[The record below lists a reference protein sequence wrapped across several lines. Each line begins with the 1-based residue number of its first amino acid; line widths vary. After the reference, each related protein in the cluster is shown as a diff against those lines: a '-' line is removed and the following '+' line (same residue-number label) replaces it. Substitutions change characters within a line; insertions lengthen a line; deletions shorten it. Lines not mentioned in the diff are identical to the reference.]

1 MNQSTGPRFNTSNIT
16 RRPSLPL
23 LVIGAISS
31 VGLLAVNLALTLHN
45 THKLHE
51 EANWVQHTNEVLI
64 SLENILSLANN
75 GESGVR
81 GYAITGQSAY
91 LEIHKA
97 ALKAINKQA
106 DHLARLTADNPR
118 QQARIP
124 VLRQR
129 ISTKL
134 ESMNQMIVTRRDKG
148 PTAASE
154 LMMQGRPMV
163 TLAALQAT
171 VAEMT
176 QEEQELLQYRKQE
189 SAKTYRVATLTSL
202 LSGLLAL
209 GAVGAYILLL
219 RRHLVAQEQS
229 LTTIIEQAERL
240 RTTLASIGDA
250 VITTDTQNCIMSLNA
265 VAESLTGYERQEV
278 IGQPL
283 DTVFKI
289 INEHTRQPVE
299 SPVIRAL
306 TEDVIVG
313 LANHTLLIAKDGT
326 ERPIDDSAA
335 PIRFQGGEIIGCVLV
350 FRDVTARRQQ
360 ERQLQQEREN
370 LELALEAADLG
381 QWNLNFIDD
390 TTQRT
395 PRYDQIF
402 GYETLLPEWTYEMFL
417 EHILPEDRPRVDAI
431 FRDALANDIAWN
443 FEGRIRRADGVER
456 WIWVKGRIEQ
466 SALGHNQRMY
476 GVIGDITDKKQ
487 IELEIKEARSR
498 LESTL
503 SASEIGTWKLD
514 FTTDTVQA
522 DRNTAQIFMVPPDE
536 AANGPISI
544 FMRVIHPDD
553 QDRVSAALQRTL
565 ETGEAFN
572 PEYRL
577 VKPDGSE
584 RWLASRG
591 RLERDELG
599 RPVMLGVV
607 IDISAQRQAEVQ
619 LRESESRFQQIAD
632 TLPQMVWVTRADGY
646 TEYFN
651 RRWYEY
657 TGCTSEEECLGD
669 KWITPLHPDDRQKS
683 IDCWQQSVQSGQ
695 PYEIEYRFRS
705 KEGEYRWFLGRAV
718 PVRDETRKIVK
729 WFGTC
734 TDIEDFKQL
743 EAELYTRAE
752 QLQKL
757 NFSLLETTTLLERK
771 NQELDQ
777 FAYVVSH
784 DLKAP
789 LRAISNLATWLEEDL
804 ADVLSS
810 DNREHMQL
818 LQNRVIRLE
827 SLINALLDYSR
838 IGRVNQEIETINVG
852 DLLMEIIDTLAPPP
866 EFQVII
872 ASGMPVIQAKRI
884 PLQQVLMNLINNAIK
899 HHDRDHGTIM
909 IGYDPQTQ
917 TFSVSDDGPGIAP
930 EHHESIFTIFQTL
943 QPKDKVESTG
953 IGLAIV
959 KKFIETEG
967 GSIEVGSEAD
977 RGAVFRFYW
986 PHSPALQSL

>member
-1 MNQSTGPRFNTSNIT
+1 MNQSTDPRDNTRNVT
-16 RRPSLPL
+16 HRPSLSL
-23 LVIGAISS
+23 LVIGAISC
-31 VGLLAVNLALTLHN
+31 VGLLAVNVALTLHN

-75 GESGVR
+75 AESGVR
-81 GYAITGQSAY
+81 GFVVTGQPVYLNAY
-91 LEIHKA
+91 KA
-97 ALKAINKQA
+97 AFRAINKRA

-124 VLRQR
+124 ILRQR

-134 ESMNQMIVTRRDKG
+134 DSMNQMITTRRDRG
-148 PTAASE
+148 PTAASKV
-154 LMMQGRPMV
+154 MTQGRPAV
-163 TLAALQAT
+163 TLAALQAI

-189 SAKTYRVATLTSL
+189 SAQTYRVATLTSL

-219 RRHLVAQEQS
+219 RRHLVAQKQS
-229 LTTIIEQAERL
+229 ITTINEQAEQL

-250 VITTDTQNCIMSLNA
+250 VITTDTQTCIISLNA
-265 VAESLTGYERQEV
+265 VAESLTGYKRQEV

-289 INEHTRQPVE
+289 INEQTRQPVE
-299 SPVIRAL
+299 SPVKRAL
-306 TEDVIVG
+306 AEDMIIG
-313 LANHTLLIAKDGT
+313 LANHTLLIAKDKV

-335 PIRFQGGEIIGCVLV
+335 PIRSQEGEIIGCVLV
-350 FRDVTARRQQ
+350 FKDVTEQRQQ
-360 ERQLQQEREN
+360 ERQLQQEQKN
-370 LELALEAADLG
+370 LALALDVADLG
-381 QWNLNFIDD
+381 QWDLDLTD
-390 TTQRT
+390 KTAHRT
-395 PRYDQIF
+395 PRHDQIF
-402 GYETLLPEWTYEMFL
+402 GYETLLPAWTYDMFL
-417 EHILPEDRPRVDAI
+417 AHVLPADRSRVDAT
-431 FRDALANDIAWN
+431 FQDALDKGAIWN
-443 FEGRIRRADGVER
+443 FECRIHRADGAER
-456 WIWVKGRIEQ
+456 WIWVKGRIER
-466 SALGHNQRMY
+466 SNYGSRMY
-476 GVIGDITDKKQ
+476 GVIGDITDKKK
-487 IELEIKEARSR
+487 IELEIQDTRSR

-514 FTTDTVQA
+514 FTNSTVQA

-536 AANGPISI
+536 AASGPISS
-544 FMRVIHPDD
+544 FMRAIHPDD

-565 ETGEAFN
+565 DTGEAFN
-572 PEYRL
+572 PEYR
-577 VKPDGSE
+577 VAKPDGSE
-584 RWLASRG
+584 RWVVSRG
-591 RLERDELG
+591 RLEQDDLG
-599 RPVMLGVV
+599 QPVMPGVV

-619 LRESESRFQQIAD
+619 LRESESRFRQIAD
-632 TLPQMVWVTRADGY
+632 TMPQMVWVTTADGS

-651 RRWYEY
+651 RRWCEY
-657 TGCTSEEECLGD
+657 TGCTPEECLGD
-669 KWITPLHPDDRQKS
+669 NWSMPLHPDDRPQS
-683 IDCWQQSVQSGQ
+683 LDYWQQSVQSGQ
-695 PYEIEYRFRS
+695 PYEIEYRIRS
-705 KEGEYRWFLGRAV
+705 KGGTYRWFLGRAL
-718 PVRDETRKIVK
+718 PVRNETGEIVQ

-743 EAELYTRAE
+743 EAELHTRAD

-757 NFSLLETTTLLERK
+757 NLSLVNTTTLLERK
-771 NQELDQ
+771 NHELDQ

-789 LRAISNLATWLEEDL
+789 LRAISNLATWLAEDL
-804 ADVLSS
+804 ADVLSA

-818 LQNRVIRLE
+818 LQSRVLRLD
-827 SLINALLDYSR
+827 SLIDALLDYSR
-838 IGRVNQEIETINVG
+838 IGRVNKEIEAINVG
-852 DLLMEIIDTLAPPP
+852 DLLTEIIDTLAPPP
-866 EFQVII
+866 EFQVVT
-872 ASGMPVIQAKRI
+872 ASRMPVIQTKRI

-899 HHDRDHGTIM
+899 HHDRDHGTIT

-930 EHHESIFTIFQTL
+930 EHRESIFTIFQTL

-977 RGAVFRFYW
+977 RGAIFRFYW
-986 PHSPALQSL
+986 PHSPSL